1 MRIAIVSQLSSP
13 GGGAR
18 FLRGL
23 CLGLLEQREVAEIG
37 LFIASAD
44 AARDGLVS
52 LLPDSP
58 RLRVHLMTGDG
69 RLLEEADAARPA
81 QRPTS
86 LREWAR
92 GQRGLVRAYRWL
104 RRLDSDTPAQTGSD
118 AKMAAPAEAPPLPRI
133 TLSERVEAAIAAYDV
148 AYFPWPR
155 QVVPPAHPAALV
167 ATFHD
172 FNHRHGFGNYREQD
186 VELLDAEMVEWLSGR
201 VQPICSTP
209 FIAGELESYYPERT
223 NAPAIVYL
231 STFAVHDPDVQD
243 VTAVMTEFGLPE
255 GYVLCPTNIGPHK
268 NLITLLRAAGMMKR
282 AGTPLH
288 LVLTGSG
295 TQCLGTDPTGDPLYS
310 FVFVEPIDRLNAAL
324 EEEGLVP
331 GEDVWPLGYVTDEQ
345 MDALVK
351 GAALVA
357 APSRYEAGSGP
368 ALDAWWLGTGVASSS
383 IEPVLQQMAFL
394 GTEALLFDPTDVTG
408 LAEVLTTALDEPTMI
423 REMVE
428 RSKRAIARYTWN
440 DVAREYV
447 TVFAR
452 TIESA
457 GRSEAL
463 REQIATRLADR
474 VVMDP
479 DALLAW
485 CSRDP
490 GFMADL
496 EAAQTPRRNIK
507 TTILH
512 IPLLGPAIRAAL
524 RLVRSR
530 GGRNVA

>member
-37 LFIASAD
+37 LFITSAD
-44 AARDGLVS
+44 AARDGLVP

-69 RLLEEADAARPA
+69 RLLEEADAARPP
-81 QRPTS
+81 RPAS
-86 LREWAR
+86 VREWAR
-92 GQRGLVRAYRWL
+92 SQRGLVRVYRWV
-104 RRLDSDTPAQTGSD
+104 RRLGRDVPGPAGH
-118 AKMAAPAEAPPLPRI
+118 AAAEAAAAEAPPLPRI
-133 TLSERVEAAIAAYDV
+133 ELSEYAEAAIAAYDV

-155 QVVPPAHPAALV
+155 QVVPPARPAALV

-172 FNHRHGFGNYREQD
+172 FNHRHGFGNYRKQD

-209 FIAGELESYYPERT
+209 FIAGELESYYPERA

-231 STFAVHDPDVQD
+231 STFAVHDPSAQD
-243 VTAVMTEFGLPE
+243 VAAVMAEFGLPE

-268 NLITLLRAAGMMKR
+268 NLITLLRAAGVMKR
-282 AGTPLH
+282 AGTPLC

-310 FVFVEPIDRLNAAL
+310 FVFVEPIDALNAAL
-324 EEEGLVP
+324 EQEGLVP

-383 IEPVLQQMAFL
+383 IEPVLQQMSFL

-408 LAEVLTTALDEPTMI
+408 LAEVLTSALAEPEMI
-423 REMVE
+423 SEMVD
-428 RSKRAIARYTWN
+428 RSKRAIARYTWD

-447 TVFAR
+447 EVFAR

-457 GRSEAL
+457 GRFEAL

-474 VVMDP
+474 ALMDP

-490 GFMADL
+490 GFRADL
-496 EAAQTPRRNIK
+496 QAAQTPRRNIK
-507 TTILH
+507 TTILR
-512 IPLLGPAIRAAL
+512 IPLLGPAIRVVL
-524 RLVRSR
+524 RLVRSQ
-530 GGRNVA
+530 GGRHAG